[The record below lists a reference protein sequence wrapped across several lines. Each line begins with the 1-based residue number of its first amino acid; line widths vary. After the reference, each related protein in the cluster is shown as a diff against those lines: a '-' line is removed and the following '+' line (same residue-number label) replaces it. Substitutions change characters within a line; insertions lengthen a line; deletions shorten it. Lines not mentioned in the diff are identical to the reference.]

1 MRGVAIQIQLQRG
14 GSLQDDICK
23 SQIDWSFV
31 KKKRE
36 TKTTLVKMQ
45 WSKEKKKKRK
55 RHLLKNAVVRK
66 KLENEE
72 DICKKIQWSTEKV
85 ENEDD
90 ICKKKNTVFLKKT
103 GKR

>member
-1 MRGVAIQIQLQRG
+1 
-14 GSLQDDICK
+14 
-23 SQIDWSFV
+23 
-31 KKKRE
+31 
-36 TKTTLVKMQ
+36 MQ

-90 ICKKKNTVFLKKT
+90 ISKKRIQWSAKNVETEDDIFENIVVRQKN
-103 GKR
+103 GKRRRNF

>member
-1 MRGVAIQIQLQRG
+1 MVQR
-14 GSLQDDICK
+14 
-23 SQIDWSFV
+23 
-31 KKKRE
+31 
-36 TKTTLVKMQ
+36 
-45 WSKEKKKKRK
+45 KEKKRK

-90 ICKKKNTVFLKKT
+90 ICKKKIQCSSKKLENDDDIFEKYSVPQKIS
-103 GKR
+103 GKRRRHL